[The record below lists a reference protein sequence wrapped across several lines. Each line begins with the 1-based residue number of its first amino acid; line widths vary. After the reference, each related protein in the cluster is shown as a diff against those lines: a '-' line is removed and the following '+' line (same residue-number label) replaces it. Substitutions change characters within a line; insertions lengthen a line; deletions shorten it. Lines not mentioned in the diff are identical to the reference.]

1 MVQAKHKMKK
11 ILVTGG
17 SGFIGT
23 NFIEKLNKKKYKI
36 CNLDK
41 ISSESTPEKF
51 KKLTNRKN
59 YKFFKIDLIN
69 SKKIKDIIT
78 KFKPDT
84 IINFAAESHV
94 DRSIDNPYKKKKNN
108 FISAVNV
115 FTTFKDYSK
124 NNKHANLIHV
134 STDEVFGS
142 KNYGLSKENSIYKP
156 SSPYSS
162 SKAATDLVA
171 LSFNE
176 TYKTNIK
183 IVNLCNNFGPYQYLE
198 KFIPTCISKLVNN
211 EQIPI
216 YGIGVN
222 VREWIYVDDACEAIS
237 KLINSKTKHV
247 RFNIGSNNRIDNFMI
262 ANKIYLILKKK
273 NKTKLNNKKFFH
285 FVKDRPGHDLRYALD
300 SSLFNKS
307 FNFNIKNSLDEGLF
321 KTVNWYLNNK
331 KWTQSMK
338 KKFVNKRI
346 GLND

>member
-1 MVQAKHKMKK
+1 MKR
-11 ILVTGG
+11 ILITGG

-23 NFIEKLNKKKYKI
+23 NFIEKLSKKKYKI
-36 CNLDK
+36 FNLDK
-41 ISSESTPEKF
+41 VSSESTPEKF
-51 KKLTNRKN
+51 KKLKNKKN
-59 YKFFKIDLIN
+59 YKFFKINLTN
-69 SKKIKDIIT
+69 GKKVKDIIN
-78 KFKPDT
+78 KFKPDAV
-84 IINFAAESHV
+84 INFAAESHV
-94 DRSIDNPYKKKKNN
+94 DRSIDNPYKFLKNN
-108 FISAVNV
+108 FISAVNI
-115 FTTFKDYSK
+115 FTVFKDYSK
-124 NNKHANLIHV
+124 NNKHVKLIHI

-198 KFIPTCISKLVNN
+198 KFIPTCIFKLVNN

-216 YGIGVN
+216 YGKGIN
-222 VREWIYVDDACEAIS
+222 VREWIYVEDACEAIS

-247 RFNIGSNNRIDNFMI
+247 RFNIGSNNRIDNFTI
-262 ANKIYLILKKK
+262 ASKIFLILKKL
-273 NKTKLNNKKFFH
+273 NKTKLNNKDFFH

-307 FNFNIKNSLDEGLF
+307 FNFKIKNSLDEGLL

-331 KWTQSMK
+331 KWNQSMK
-338 KKFVNKRI
+338 KRFTNKRV

>member
-1 MVQAKHKMKK
+1 MKK
-11 ILVTGG
+11 ILITGG

-23 NFIEKLNKKKYKI
+23 NFIEKLSKKKYKI
-36 CNLDK
+36 FNLDK

-51 KKLTNRKN
+51 KKLKNKKN
-59 YKFFKIDLIN
+59 YKFFKINLTN
-69 SKKIKDIIT
+69 SKKVKDIIT
-78 KFKPDT
+78 KFKPDV

-94 DRSIDNPYKKKKNN
+94 DRSIDSPYKFLKNN
-108 FISAVNV
+108 FISAVNI
-115 FTTFKDYSK
+115 FTIFKDYSK
-124 NNKHANLIHV
+124 NNKHANLIHI

-142 KNYGLSKENSIYKP
+142 KNYGLSKENSMYKP

-198 KFIPTCISKLVNN
+198 KFIPTCISKLINN

-216 YGIGVN
+216 YGKGIN
-222 VREWIYVDDACEAIS
+222 VREWIYVDDACDAIA
-237 KLINSKTKHV
+237 KLMNSKTKHI

-262 ANKIYLILKKK
+262 ASKIYLILKKK

-307 FNFNIKNSLDEGLF
+307 FNFKIKNSLDEGLL

-331 KWTQSMK
+331 KWNQSMK
-338 KKFVNKRI
+338 KRFINKRV

>member
-1 MVQAKHKMKK
+1 MKK

-36 CNLDK
+36 CNVDK

-51 KKLTNRKN
+51 KKLANRKN
-59 YKFFKIDLIN
+59 YKFFKIDIIN
-69 SKKIKDIIT
+69 NKKIKDIIT

-94 DRSIDNPYKKKKNN
+94 DRSIDNPYKFLKNN

-115 FTTFKDYSK
+115 FTVFKDYSK
-124 NNKHANLIHV
+124 NNKHANLIHI

-198 KFIPTCISKLVNN
+198 KFIPTCISKIVNN

-216 YGIGVN
+216 YGKGIN

-262 ANKIYLILKKK
+262 ASKVYLILKKK
-273 NKTKLNNKKFFH
+273 KKTKLNNKNYFH

-307 FNFNIKNSLDEGLF
+307 FSFNIKNSLDEGLF

-331 KWTQSMK
+331 KWTQSMR
-338 KKFVNKRI
+338 KKFVNRRI

>member
-1 MVQAKHKMKK
+1 MKK

-36 CNLDK
+36 CNVDK

-51 KKLTNRKN
+51 KKLANRKN

-69 SKKIKDIIT
+69 NKKIKDIIT

-94 DRSIDNPYKKKKNN
+94 DRSIDNPYKFLKNN

-115 FTTFKDYSK
+115 FTVFKDYSK
-124 NNKHANLIHV
+124 NNKHANLIHI

-198 KFIPTCISKLVNN
+198 KFIPTCISKIVNN

-216 YGIGVN
+216 YGKGIN

-262 ANKIYLILKKK
+262 ASKVYLILKKK
-273 NKTKLNNKKFFH
+273 KKTKLNNKNYFH

-307 FNFNIKNSLDEGLF
+307 FSFNIKNSLDEGLF

-331 KWTQSMK
+331 KWTQSMR
-338 KKFVNKRI
+338 KKFVNRRI

>member
-1 MVQAKHKMKK
+1 MKR
-11 ILVTGG
+11 ILITGG

-23 NFIEKLNKKKYKI
+23 NFIEKLSKKKYKI
-36 CNLDK
+36 FNLDK
-41 ISSESTPEKF
+41 VSSESTPEKF
-51 KKLTNRKN
+51 KKLKNKKN
-59 YKFFKIDLIN
+59 YKFFKINLTN
-69 SKKIKDIIT
+69 GKKVKDIIN
-78 KFKPDT
+78 KFKPDAV
-84 IINFAAESHV
+84 INFAAESHV
-94 DRSIDNPYKKKKNN
+94 DRSIDNPYKFLKNN
-108 FISAVNV
+108 FISAVNI
-115 FTTFKDYSK
+115 FTVFKDYSK
-124 NNKHANLIHV
+124 NNINVKLIHI

-198 KFIPTCISKLVNN
+198 KFIPTCIFKLVNN

-216 YGIGVN
+216 YGKGIN
-222 VREWIYVDDACEAIS
+222 VREWIYVEDACEAIS

-247 RFNIGSNNRIDNFMI
+247 RFNIGSNNRIDNFTI
-262 ANKIYLILKKK
+262 ASKIFLILKKL
-273 NKTKLNNKKFFH
+273 NKTKLNNKDFFH

-307 FNFNIKNSLDEGLF
+307 FNFKIKNSLDEGLL

-331 KWTQSMK
+331 KWNQSMK
-338 KKFVNKRI
+338 KRFTNKRV

>member
-1 MVQAKHKMKK
+1 MKK
-11 ILVTGG
+11 ILITGG

-23 NFIEKLNKKKYKI
+23 NFIERLNKKKFKI

-51 KKLTNRKN
+51 KQLINRKN
-59 YKFFKIDLIN
+59 YKFYKIDLIN
-69 SKKIKDIIT
+69 NKKMRDIIT

-84 IINFAAESHV
+84 LINFAAESHV
-94 DRSIDNPYKKKKNN
+94 DRSIDSPYKFLKNN
-108 FISAVNV
+108 FISAVNI
-115 FTTFKDYSK
+115 FTIFKDYSK
-124 NNKHANLIHV
+124 SNKSSNLIHI

-142 KNYGLSKENSIYKP
+142 QNYGLSKESSTYKP

-211 EQIPI
+211 EKIPI
-216 YGIGVN
+216 YGKGIN
-222 VREWIYVDDACEAIS
+222 VREWIYVDDACMAIS
-237 KLINSKTKHV
+237 KLINSKTKQV
-247 RFNIGSNNRIDNFMI
+247 RFNIGSNNRIDNFTI
-262 ANKIYLILKKK
+262 ASKIYSILKKN
-273 NKTKLNNKKFFH
+273 NKTKLESKNFFH

-300 SSLFNKS
+300 SSLFNKT
-307 FNFNIKNSLDEGLF
+307 FNFKIRNNLDKGLS
-321 KTVNWYLNNK
+321 KTVAWYLSNK
-331 KWTQSMK
+331 EWTQYMK
-338 KKFVNKRI
+338 KKFVNKRV

>member
-94 DRSIDNPYKKKKNN
+94 DRSIDNPYKFLKNN

-300 SSLFNKS
+300 SSLFNES
-307 FNFNIKNSLDEGLF
+307 FNYNIKNSLDEGLF

>member
-1 MVQAKHKMKK
+1 MKK

-36 CNLDK
+36 CNVDK

-51 KKLTNRKN
+51 KKLANRKN

-69 SKKIKDIIT
+69 NKKIKDIIT

-94 DRSIDNPYKKKKNN
+94 DRSIDNPYKFLKNN

-115 FTTFKDYSK
+115 FTVFKDYSK
-124 NNKHANLIHV
+124 NNKHANLIHI

-198 KFIPTCISKLVNN
+198 KFIPTCISKIVNN

-216 YGIGVN
+216 YGKGIN

-262 ANKIYLILKKK
+262 ASKVYLILKKK
-273 NKTKLNNKKFFH
+273 KKNK
-285 FVKDRPGHDLRYALD
+285 VK
-300 SSLFNKS
+300 
-307 FNFNIKNSLDEGLF
+307 
-321 KTVNWYLNNK
+321 
-331 KWTQSMK
+331 
-338 KKFVNKRI
+338 
-346 GLND
+346 

>member
-1 MVQAKHKMKK
+1 MKK
-11 ILVTGG
+11 ILITGG

-23 NFIEKLNKKKYKI
+23 NFIEKLNKKKFKI

-51 KKLTNRKN
+51 KQLINRKN
-59 YKFFKIDLIN
+59 YKFCKIDLIN
-69 SKKIKDIIT
+69 NKKMRDIIT

-84 IINFAAESHV
+84 LINFAAESHV
-94 DRSIDNPYKKKKNN
+94 DRSIDSPYKFLKNN
-108 FISAVNV
+108 FISAVNI
-115 FTTFKDYSK
+115 FTIFKDYSK
-124 NNKHANLIHV
+124 SNKSSNLIHI

-142 KNYGLSKENSIYKP
+142 QNYGLSKESSTYKP

-211 EQIPI
+211 EKIPI
-216 YGIGVN
+216 YGKGIN

-237 KLINSKTKHV
+237 KLINSKTKQV
-247 RFNIGSNNRIDNFMI
+247 RFNIGSNNRIDNFTI
-262 ANKIYLILKKK
+262 ASKIYSILKKN
-273 NKTKLNNKKFFH
+273 NKTKLESKNFFH

-300 SSLFNKS
+300 SSLFNKT
-307 FNFNIKNSLDEGLF
+307 FNFKIRNNLDKGLS
-321 KTVNWYLNNK
+321 KTVAWYLSNK
-331 KWTQSMK
+331 EWTQYMK
-338 KKFVNKRI
+338 KKFVNKRV

>member
-1 MVQAKHKMKK
+1 MKK
-11 ILVTGG
+11 ILVTCG

-23 NFIEKLNKKKYKI
+23 NFLEKLKKKKYKI
-36 CNLDK
+36 CNVDK

-51 KKLTNRKN
+51 KKLANRKN

-69 SKKIKDIIT
+69 NKKIKDIIT

-94 DRSIDNPYKKKKNN
+94 DRSIDNPYKFLKNN

-115 FTTFKDYSK
+115 FTVFKDYSK
-124 NNKHANLIHV
+124 NNKHANLIHI

-198 KFIPTCISKLVNN
+198 KFIPTCISKIVNN

-216 YGIGVN
+216 YGKGIN

-262 ANKIYLILKKK
+262 ASKVYLILKKK
-273 NKTKLNNKKFFH
+273 KKTKLNNKNYFH

-307 FNFNIKNSLDEGLF
+307 FSFNIKNSLDEGLF

-331 KWTQSMK
+331 KWTQSMR
-338 KKFVNKRI
+338 KKFVNRRI